1 MTSSSYL
8 LDREILGSSRTI
20 IDAHSNVPFAQHNTY
35 RSSYGT
41 TSPSPYTTTNYSH
54 HGYTNGLN
62 DNFETKKVV
71 VDFQD
76 QVRLLKKDL
85 EKKDALIQELTSIKD
100 PNKPENFE
108 ISKYEAL
115 VGQERTAF
123 EGVRRELDQCRTKV
137 EGLTHDLR
145 ETTLKISA
153 KDERIN
159 ELKHEIES
167 MRREHELVNQTN
179 SQLRLRIHEL
189 ESNMGSYD
197 SVANKSSLT
206 ITTLQRD
213 AKEKQDQILELQA
226 RVRLHMEERETSERK
241 TETFHR
247 KLQELFSQM
256 NVTLTGDFGQP
267 TTTSFDGL
275 MTRITEINTENIT
288 LKGTIVKIE
297 ETCRSFDTEVRANRA
312 TIQQMANQ
320 LHVYEQNAVSHHL
333 QLDTV
338 KAERDT
344 ALSEK
349 EAVKVE
355 IETLKTRLDSV
366 QKAWQN
372 TRGQL
377 DDRENKY
384 TSHES
389 HLKQLEND
397 LLYAKSCFDA
407 FKQQVGQLLSDNYVK
422 VEPKEDEIKEKIH
435 LLMQSSK
442 DRGVIITNLQ
452 NQKEQLSKQ
461 IQEQID
467 LAKDA
472 DNKRRQAEARLYDLE
487 HRVKNLDNDYTT
499 NEVYRENLKQD
510 KAKFLHFLERL
521 GSIMKIEN
529 VSNELGYELN
539 PDVLLTRAEQ
549 LMKLERDSIV
559 DQKTSIYSLQRKI
572 KQLKEQMENKD
583 LHLDLLR
590 KKIIALEEGRAAK
603 TDLERE
609 IDDHVML
616 SRKMKV
622 KVDHLTQQVQ
632 DLKHENTQLKAQ
644 ITDIQTLKNRNNEQ
658 DKEIRR
664 LLGDI
669 DKLQNTR
676 DKQAVKISSLQDKI
690 HSVDDDATKSL
701 ISSDNTVRTLSNEVR
716 FLKSSL
722 EEMTS
727 REHRLI
733 DFRALIARM
742 LGLDAK
748 SLSIPDY
755 EITARLERLL
765 TVVQPTMA
773 IPVVPFS
780 SSTTTAVTSTN
791 HIHQQESPYNNNHH
805 HHHHRQNIHSAHPR
819 HRSPSPS
826 TYRTDANHRARSL
839 SPLHAGIDPRT
850 Y

>member
-1 MTSSSYL
+1 MTSSSYM
-8 LDREILGSSRTI
+8 LDREIIGSSRAM
-20 IDAHSNVPFAQHNTY
+20 IDVYSNAPLTQSNTY
-35 RSSYGT
+35 RSSYGLV
-41 TSPSPYTTTNYSH
+41 NHHH
-54 HGYTNGLN
+54 HGHTNGFD
-62 DNFETKKVV
+62 DNLETKKVV
-71 VDFQD
+71 VDYQE
-76 QVRLLKKDL
+76 QIRLLKADL
-85 EKKDALIQELTSIKD
+85 ERKDALIQELTSIKD
-100 PNKPENFE
+100 PSKPEAFE
-108 ISKYEAL
+108 PSKYEAL
-115 VGQERTAF
+115 MGQERIAM
-123 EGVRRELDQCRTKV
+123 EALRREFDHCRTKV
-137 EGLTHDLR
+137 DGLTHDLR
-145 ETTLKISA
+145 ETTLKLSA

-159 ELKHEIES
+159 ELKREIES
-167 MRREHELVNQTN
+167 VRREHESLNQVNN
-179 SQLRLRIHEL
+179 QLRVRICEL
-189 ESNMGSYD
+189 ESNVNSYD
-197 SVANKSSLT
+197 TVASKSSLT
-206 ITTLQRD
+206 ITALQRD
-213 AKEKQDQILELQA
+213 AKEKQDQIVELQS
-226 RVRLHMEERETSERK
+226 RVRLHMEEREASERK
-241 TETFHR
+241 TESFYK
-247 KLQELFSQM
+247 KLQELFSQL

-267 TTTSFDGL
+267 TPGSFDGV
-275 MTRITEINTENIT
+275 MTKITAIAAESTT
-288 LKGTIVKIE
+288 LKGTIVKLE
-297 ETCRSFDTEVRANRA
+297 ETNRLFDTELKANRA

-320 LHVYEQNAVSHHL
+320 LHVYEQNTVAHHL

-355 IETLKTRLDSV
+355 LETLKARLDSV

-377 DDRENKY
+377 DERESKY

-442 DRGVIITNLQ
+442 DRGIIITNLQ

-461 IQEQID
+461 LQEQID

-472 DNKRRQAEARLYDLE
+472 DNKRRQADTRLYELE
-487 HRVKNLDNDYTT
+487 HRVKGLDHDYTT

-510 KAKFLHFLERL
+510 KAKFLQFLERL

-572 KQLKEQMENKD
+572 KQLKEQMDNKD

-622 KVDHLTQQVQ
+622 KVDHLTQQVH

-644 ITDIQTLKNRNNEQ
+644 ITDIQTLKNRINEQ

-690 HSVDDDATKSL
+690 HAVDDEANKNL
-701 ISSDNTVRTLSNEVR
+701 FSSDNAVRTLSNEVR
-716 FLKSSL
+716 YLKSSL
-722 EEMTS
+722 EETTA
-727 REHRLI
+727 REHRLL

-773 IPVVPFS
+773 IPVVPVT
-780 SSTTTAVTSTN
+780 SSTTATTTTTN
-791 HIHQQESPYNNNHH
+791 QLYDHNY
-805 HHHHRQNIHSAHPR
+805 HHHHRHQNSHSAHPR
-819 HRSPSPS
+819 HRSPSPV
-826 TYRTDANHRARSL
+826 TYRTDGNHRARSL